1 MAIFVVATVLAMR
14 PNFVGTRAGKPD
26 ENYLQ
31 SENCQ
36 SCHQENF
43 ASWQK
48 TYHSRMTQDASEAAI
63 LGDFETNN
71 TLRYLGVKATMT
83 RRGADYLMTFVY
95 PDGRTETNQ
104 IVRTV
109 GSRRIQQY
117 VTKQGTN
124 YLRLPVAWDIEN
136 KRWMSLNGSFFY
148 PDGDNFKQHEAK
160 WDLNCVFC
168 HNVKAQPNF
177 NFQTA
182 QAKTEVAELGIACG
196 ACHGAAASHAQA
208 ALSPLT
214 RAGWHLDETA
224 NRNIVNPNKLA
235 NLDSDRSMMICA
247 HCHGQRIPTPD
258 NRIREILAKGD
269 PFDAGEDLS
278 QFYQPIH
285 ADTTIG
291 NVSFAARFWADGSPR
306 LTAFEYQGLTASAC
320 FLKGEPGHRINCL
333 TCHTMHEGDPKG
345 QLTAEKRTNLA
356 CTQCHAQLSETV
368 ALQNHTKH
376 QPNSAGSSCYSC
388 HLPEIVYGIMTFHPT
403 HDITVPRPDL
413 TARKEVPNACNQCHI
428 DKSVNWAI
436 QSAKNLWTNKFAA
449 AQVSADNQ
457 FNEPEGVRMLFAGDA
472 LQRSL
477 GAFALQ
483 KHAPPDFFAPFLA
496 EAFANENYPIVRFFA
511 ANGLQASHPD
521 LAKPDYLAAAENRRN
536 QIGVWMKQIDPQKA
550 QEATQLAEQLRK
562 LRKDVDVEVGE

>member
-1 MAIFVVATVLAMR
+1 MAIFVLATVLALR
-14 PNFVGTRAGKPD
+14 PNFIGVRAGKAD

-43 ASWQK
+43 NSWQK
-48 TYHSRMTQDASEAAI
+48 TYHSRMTQEASETSFV
-63 LGDFETNN
+63 GDFVTNN
-71 TLRYLGVKATMT
+71 TLEYLGVKATMT
-83 RRGADYLMTFVY
+83 RRVGDYLMSFAY
-95 PDGRTETNQ
+95 PDGHTETNQ
-104 IVRTV
+104 IFRTV

-117 VTKQGTN
+117 VTRRGTN
-124 YLRLPVAWDIEN
+124 YVRLPVAWDIEN

-148 PDGDNFKQHEAK
+148 PDGNNFKQQEAK

-182 QAKTEVAELGIACG
+182 QAKTEVSELGIACG
-196 ACHGAAASHAQA
+196 ACHGAAATHAQE
-208 ALSPLT
+208 ALSPFT
-214 RAGWHLDETA
+214 RAAWHLDETA
-224 NRNIVNPNKLA
+224 NRSIINPHKLEM
-235 NLDSDRSMMICA
+235 LDSDRSMMICA

-258 NRIREILAKGD
+258 NRIREILEQGD

-278 QFYQPIH
+278 QFYKPVH
-285 ADTTIG
+285 ADTTVG
-291 NVSFAARFWADGSPR
+291 NVSFAARFWANGSPR
-306 LTAFEYQGLTASAC
+306 LTAFEYQGLTSSEC
-320 FLKGEPGHRINCL
+320 FLKGEKGHRINCL

-345 QLTAEKRTNLA
+345 QLIAEKRTNLA
-356 CTQCHAQLSETV
+356 CTECHTKLNDTI

-376 QPNSAGSSCYSC
+376 QPDSAGSSCYSC
-388 HLPEIVYGIMTFHPT
+388 HMPEVVYGIMTFHPT
-403 HDITVPRPDL
+403 HDITIPRPDL
-413 TARKEVPNACNQCHI
+413 TAQNEVPNACNQCHV

-436 QSAKNLWTNKFAA
+436 QTAKNLWADKFAG
-449 AQVSADNQ
+449 AQVADDDQ
-457 FNEPEGVRMLFAGDA
+457 FNQPESVRMLFAGDA

-483 KHAPPDFFAPFLA
+483 KHASTDFSATYLA
-496 EAFANENYPIVRFFA
+496 EAFAGENYPIVRFFA

-521 LAKPDYLAAAENRRN
+521 LAKPDYLADAENRQN
-536 QIGVWMKQIDPQKA
+536 QIAVWFKQMDSQKTR
-550 QEATQLAEQLRK
+550 EAKQLAEQLRK